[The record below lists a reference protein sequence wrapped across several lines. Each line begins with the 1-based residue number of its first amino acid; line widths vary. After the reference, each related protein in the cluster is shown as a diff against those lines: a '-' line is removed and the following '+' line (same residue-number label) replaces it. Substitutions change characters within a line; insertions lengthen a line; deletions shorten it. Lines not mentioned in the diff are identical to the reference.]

1 MKIKKSIY
9 TFKRRLGLVTAEEY
23 KNHLISEGIK
33 IGEHTKF
40 FSSKIF
46 VDEQRPWMI
55 EIGDY
60 TKITT
65 GVIILQH
72 DYSRSVLRRVYGEI
86 VGESKKTVIGNNVFI
101 GMNAI
106 ILMGSNIGDNSII
119 GAGSV
124 VSGSFPDGVVIA
136 GNPARII
143 CTLDEYYSKRKSCYL
158 NEAVQ
163 TFIEFKK
170 TYNREPSIS
179 EMGSFWPIFL
189 PKNKEELEKNHIFTK
204 LSGDCEDEII
214 DFWLNNDIEL
224 FSSYD
229 EFIKYVY
236 SKEKL

>member
-72 DYSRSVLRRVYGEI
+72 DYSRSVLRRKYSDLLCEAG
-86 VGESKKTVIGNNVFI
+86 KTIIGNNCFI
-101 GMNAI
+101 GMNSI
-106 ILMGSNIGDNSII
+106 ILMGTHIGDNVIV

-124 VSGSFPDGVVIA
+124 VSGNIPDNVVIA
-136 GNPARII
+136 GNPAKII
-143 CTLDEYYSKRKSCYL
+143 RTLDEHYIIRKSKQIE
-158 NEAVQ
+158 EAHLRRCA
-163 TFIEFKK
+163 F
-170 TYNREPSIS
+170 
-179 EMGSFWPIFL
+179 
-189 PKNKEELEKNHIFTK
+189 
-204 LSGDCEDEII
+204 
-214 DFWLNNDIEL
+214 
-224 FSSYD
+224 
-229 EFIKYVY
+229 
-236 SKEKL
+236 